1 MNETINTIGVATVA
15 AIIVICYLIG
25 MIVKAS
31 PLQDKWIPIVCGV
44 CGGAGLFHRRGGG
57 HHVRP
62 DGHRRE
68 PDRQAAGQERYRR
81 KVNIQEKAPATR
93 CGAGAA
99 MLRMKGDQKNG
110 TEFTTNQGYAE
121 LVRHQG

>member
-44 CGGAGLFHRRGGG
+44 CGGVIGALALLFGMPEFPAQDYFSAVAVGIMSGLTATG
-57 HHVRP
+57 
-62 DGHRRE
+62 
-68 PDRQAAGQERYRR
+68 
-81 KVNIQEKAPATR
+81 VNQIGKQLAKSGTDEK
-93 CGAGAA
+93 
-99 MLRMKGDQKNG
+99 
-110 TEFTTNQGYAE
+110 
-121 LVRHQG
+121 